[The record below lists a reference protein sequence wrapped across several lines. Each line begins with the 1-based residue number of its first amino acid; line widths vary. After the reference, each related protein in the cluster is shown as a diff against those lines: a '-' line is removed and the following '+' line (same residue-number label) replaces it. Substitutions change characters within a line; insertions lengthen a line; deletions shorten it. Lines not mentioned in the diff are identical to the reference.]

1 MKDSPKVGRPPKS
14 DKTKMSAK
22 IFINM
27 TETQKKKLVKNA
39 EESQKSL
46 SQICLEAL
54 KAQKII

>member
-1 MKDSPKVGRPPKS
+1 MKKSQKVGRPPKP

-27 TETQKKKLVKNA
+27 TETQKKKLVKKA

>member
-1 MKDSPKVGRPPKS
+1 MKNSPKIGRPLKS
-14 DKTKMSAK
+14 EKTKMSAK

-27 TETQKKKLVKNA
+27 TEIQKKKLVKKA

-54 KAQKII
+54 KIQKII

>member
-1 MKDSPKVGRPPKS
+1 MNKLPKIGRPPKS

-27 TETQKKKLVKNA
+27 TETQKKKLVKKA

>member
-1 MKDSPKVGRPPKS
+1 MKNSPKIGRPPKS

-27 TETQKKKLVKNA
+27 TETQKNKLVKKA